1 MVRGRGLWSSLGG
14 GCCVWA
20 ELRLPGPPEPIEW
33 RACWSVDWGQVTGK
47 NRRTDFNRGRD
58 RDVVEPQGQLR
69 RDVFLRADVS
79 CNLSLDHGATYD
91 FCRVTLVFDIREGEI
106 DGTEIGALTVAL
118 IAD

>member
-79 CNLSLDHGATYD
+79 VQLVPRPWRHLRLLSRDAGVRHRRG
-91 FCRVTLVFDIREGEI
+91 
-106 DGTEIGALTVAL
+106 
-118 IAD
+118 